1 MTPTPADER
10 AYMDSVEVPGRIFDH
25 LLTGFIRNEANDC
38 AVYRV
43 EGQSANPGDAFGS
56 VFAWLWERDRNS
68 AVAAFAGLLAEAR
81 KQSDE
86 GDEVRL
92 EELIRGLRLALHRSR
107 LGQQVEFHE
116 VGRTL
121 RDQVPE
127 HFGGRTD
134 L

>member
-1 MTPTPADER
+1 
-10 AYMDSVEVPGRIFDH
+10 MDSVEVPFRTFDH
-25 LLTGFIRNEANDC
+25 LLTGFIRNEADDV
-38 AVYRV
+38 AIYRV
-43 EGQSANPGDAFGS
+43 EGQSANPGDAFGN
-56 VFAWLWERDRNS
+56 VFAWLWERDKDS

-92 EELIRGLRLALHRSR
+92 EELIKGLRLALHRSR
-107 LGQQVEFHE
+107 LGQKDEFYEVER
-116 VGRTL
+116 VL

>member
-1 MTPTPADER
+1 
-10 AYMDSVEVPGRIFDH
+10 MDSLEVPCRTFDY
-25 LLTGFIRNEANDC
+25 LLTGFIRNEANDV
-38 AVYRV
+38 AIYRV
-43 EGQSANPGDAFGS
+43 EGQSANPGDAFGN
-56 VFAWLWERDRNS
+56 VFAWLWERDKDS

-92 EELIRGLRLALHRSR
+92 EELIKGLRLALHRSR
-107 LGQQVEFHE
+107 LGQNDEFYEVER
-116 VGRTL
+116 VL

>member
-1 MTPTPADER
+1 
-10 AYMDSVEVPGRIFDH
+10 MDSLEVPCRTFDY
-25 LLTGFIRNEANDC
+25 LLKGFIRNEAGDV
-38 AVYRV
+38 AIYRV
-43 EGQSANPGDAFGS
+43 EGQSANPGDAFGN
-56 VFAWLWERDRNS
+56 VFAWMWERDKDS

-107 LGQQVEFHE
+107 LGQEDEFHAVE
-116 VGRTL
+116 RVL

>member
-1 MTPTPADER
+1 
-10 AYMDSVEVPGRIFDH
+10 MDSVEVPCRTFDH
-25 LLTGFIRNEANDC
+25 LLTGFIRNEANDV
-38 AVYRV
+38 AIYRV
-43 EGQSANPGDAFGS
+43 EGQSANPGDAFGN
-56 VFAWLWERDRNS
+56 VFAWLWERDKDS

-92 EELIRGLRLALHRSR
+92 EELIKGLRLALQRSR
-107 LGQQVEFHE
+107 LGQKDEFYEVER
-116 VGRTL
+116 VL